1 LNDAG
6 YKRWVKT
13 KWWSEDYTH
22 LWQTES
28 DALQTESKASVT
40 CAKETV
46 VYLTADANE
55 ELTELRTDETY
66 IIGGIV
72 NRNRYKVIRASVP
85 EMRLNTHCMTESVRE
100 QSQGSQHSDCAL
112 TNSNVSR

>member
-6 YKRWVKT
+6 YKRWAKT
-13 KWWSEDYTH
+13 EWWSEDYAH
-22 LWQTES
+22 LWQTKS
-28 DALQTESKASVT
+28 DAPQTESKA

-72 NRNRYKVIRASVP
+72 DRNRYKVTRASVP
-85 EMRLNTHCMTESVRE
+85 EMRFNTHCMTESVRE
-100 QSQGSQHSDCAL
+100 QGQGSQHSDCAFAD
-112 TNSNVSR
+112 TNVSR

>member
-6 YKRWVKT
+6 YKRWAKT
-13 KWWSEDYTH
+13 EWWSEDYTH
-22 LWQTES
+22 LWQTQS
-28 DALQTESKASVT
+28 DAPQTQSETSVT

-55 ELTELRTDETY
+55 ELMELRTDETY

-72 NRNRYKVIRASVP
+72 DRNRYKVTRASVP
-85 EMRLNTHCMTESVRE
+85 EMRLNTHCMTESVRK
-100 QSQGSQHSDCAL
+100 QGQGS
-112 TNSNVSR
+112 